1 MDSLPLMYDH
11 IKSLGMYI
19 IKTTQSLVVVSLTY
33 LLMQKEV
40 QIITMYVQLELPV
53 KGSVMNGLSALLGF
67 LVP

>member
-1 MDSLPLMYDH
+1 
-11 IKSLGMYI
+11 MYI
-19 IKTTQSLVVVSLTY
+19 IKTAQSLVVVSLTY

-40 QIITMYVQLELPV
+40 QIITMYAQLELPV

>member
-1 MDSLPLMYDH
+1 MNWAH
-11 IKSLGMYI
+11 IKSLEMYI
-19 IKTTQSLVVVSLTY
+19 FKTAQSLVVVSLTY

-40 QIITMYVQLELPV
+40 QIITMYAQLELPV